1 MTKVLVMYLC
11 TPKADDHDD
20 ADEDDDDDDDD
31 DDFNLFS

>member
-11 TPKADDHDD
+11 TPKADDHE
-20 ADEDDDDDDDD
+20 ADDDDDDDDD